1 MGLLKETNAQY
12 YAGQQY
18 IGNVNNFIVKGWG
31 DGTETPRQRGNKN
44 YLLIKDWNFD
54 TEPISAYGPYSPVD
68 PITETSNYTIYYQ
81 AIGSVI
87 IGGSDGDYENVMLG
101 DWVALPESLSFVS
114 SNLTNNE
121 RYIGLRT
128 GLNDNDTRRFFND
141 YFKNVLVPIVNN
153 LNISAEDKAVMIKLL
168 NEDLDK
174 NGITPG
180 HLYIQLKQGAI
191 NTNYG
196 DYSSICMD
204 DIVNNFIVGYV
215 GVGKLIS
222 SVKRTDVMFHA
233 KRGLQEFS
241 YDTLKSIRSQELTI
255 PPSLSLA
262 LPQDYVN
269 YVNCSWIDDA
279 GAKHIIYPTRVTSNP
294 NEMPIQDQDGS
305 IEQNFFGENNY
316 AEQSITETNWA
327 SQTDI
332 NNLSPDDYR
341 YPRKEFLLGQR
352 YGLQPEEAQVNGKF
366 TINERLGTF
375 SFSSDL
381 VNKLIIL
388 EYISDGLSDCDN
400 ECIPKMAEQAMYMH
414 IAHGILSSRMNVP
427 EYIINRYKRERSS
440 ALRTAKI
447 RLSNVKIEE
456 ISQVFRNKGKWIKH

>member
-18 IGNVNNFIVKGWG
+18 VGNISNFTAKGWSN
-31 DGTETPRQRGNKN
+31 GTETPKEQGNRY
-44 YLLIKDWNFD
+44 YLLIEDWNFD
-54 TEPISAYGPYSPVD
+54 TEAVSAYGPYSSLN
-68 PITETSNYTIYYQ
+68 PITETSNYTIYFQ
-81 AIGSVI
+81 AIGTVVFEEGNVDYN
-87 IGGSDGDYENVMLG
+87 IGE
-101 DWVALPESLSFVS
+101 WIALPENLSFVT
-114 SNLTNNE
+114 SNLTNNK

-128 GLNDNDTRRFFND
+128 GKNDGDAYGFFND
-141 YFKNVLVPIVNN
+141 YFGNVFTPAVNN
-153 LNISAEDKAVMIKLL
+153 LNISSSQKSNIINNTKKSFNDK
-168 NEDLDK
+168 
-174 NGITPG
+174 GILPG
-180 HLYIQLKQGAI
+180 HLYIQLKQNAI

-196 DYSSICMD
+196 DYSSVCMD

-222 SVKRTDVMFHA
+222 SVKRTDVLFHA

-255 PPSLSLA
+255 PPSLTLA

-269 YVNCSWIDDA
+269 YVKCSWIDDA

-294 NEMPIQDQDGS
+294 NELPIQDQDGN

-316 AEQSITETNWA
+316 AEQSLTEERWA

-388 EYISDGLSDCDN
+388 EYISDGLSDRDN

-414 IAHGILSSRMNVP
+414 IAHAILSTRMNVP

-447 RLSNVKIEE
+447 RLSNIKIEE
-456 ISQVFRNKGKWIKH
+456 ISQVFRNKGKWVKH